1 MIKKKVTSPSFV
13 KKKKKV
19 VRGQFIEEETEFLT
33 YI

>member
-13 KKKKKV
+13 KKKKV

>member
-13 KKKKKV
+13 KKMV
-19 VRGQFIEEETEFLT
+19 VKGQFIEEETDFVT